1 MAREMGRPDWR
12 AMLAGMSSTE
22 YADWHRFYSTHYF
35 HDVLLD
41 MDVASVPSVRKVRF
55 GDGYSQRAPA
65 GLNANLK
72 TYSVTLSVPREE
84 ATVLESF
91 LEEHGGWKSFL
102 WTPPYEWRQIKV
114 TCAKW
119 SSRVSML
126 RVEFSAEF
134 EQVVN

>member
-1 MAREMGRPDWR
+1 
-12 AMLAGMSSTE
+12 
-22 YADWHRFYSTHYF
+22 
-35 HDVLLD
+35 

-91 LEEHGGWKSFL
+91 LEEHGGWKAFL

>member
-1 MAREMGRPDWR
+1 MKTFRWKVKPG
-12 AMLAGMSSTE
+12 
-22 YADWHRFYSTHYF
+22 
-35 HDVLLD
+35 
-41 MDVASVPSVRKVRF
+41 MDVASAPSVRKVRF

-91 LEEHGGWKSFL
+91 LEEHGGLEILSVGRRL
-102 WTPPYEWRQIKV
+102 MSGRQIKV